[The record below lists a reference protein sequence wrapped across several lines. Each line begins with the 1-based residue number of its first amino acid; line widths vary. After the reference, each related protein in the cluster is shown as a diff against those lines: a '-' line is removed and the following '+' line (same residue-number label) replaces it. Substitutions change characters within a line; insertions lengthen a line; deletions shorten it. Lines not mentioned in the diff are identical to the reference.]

1 MGPNLGPIYAPQ
13 IPQNPPVS
21 PGGYCVSKTKKHV
34 KPLIDKHFTRF
45 YWRRH
50 PDSNWG
56 IKILQTF
63 ALPLGYGALKN
74 GAVDEAR
81 TRDLHL
87 GKVALYQLSYYR
99 IINRII
105 PGADENRNAFT
116 AKPHPGID
124 RFDNGI
130 IIQDLHGICKSESGG
145 NALFFLCPG

>member
-1 MGPNLGPIYAPQ
+1 MCAKQ
-13 IPQNPPVS
+13 KAH
-21 PGGYCVSKTKKHV
+21 CVCNA
-34 KPLIDKHFTRF
+34 LIENVFPSRK
-45 YWRRH
+45 
-50 PDSNWG
+50 G
-56 IKILQTF
+56 IFGQ
-63 ALPLGYGALKN
+63 KN

-99 IINRII
+99 IINRVI

-145 NALFFLCPG
+145 NALFFSLPGMYEKAGTLSAPAVCTDKRLSLRF